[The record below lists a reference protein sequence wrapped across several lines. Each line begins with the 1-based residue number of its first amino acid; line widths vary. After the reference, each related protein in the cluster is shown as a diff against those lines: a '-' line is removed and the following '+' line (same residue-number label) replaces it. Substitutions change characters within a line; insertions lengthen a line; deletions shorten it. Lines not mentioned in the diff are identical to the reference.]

1 MKDSIKKGFQI
12 FLFFVFC
19 VSCQTGRE
27 AFYADEDE
35 ESFMEDGGDS
45 FPEAADDAGDVIGA
59 ERQEEGGEDS
69 DLENEFVDSEDFER
83 DFLEE
88 REDGQESFEEAS
100 VPSSPDAQEG
110 DIPQQAGEEDSLESE
125 EGDSSLADLAPD
137 EEEIL
142 IDEEEEIAEL
152 EEAEEEAEEVSK
164 DVASVGEVESEET
177 EEPEGL
183 SSEEEEGLSSAQA
196 ENTEDKETQP
206 LKEEG
211 EAQED
216 SVAALDQTEAGDEE
230 ESVLAEQ
237 PVVSINNIRYVAGE
251 DKIHITGSDEVLY
264 QVRKNEEKKQFIIEM
279 SNAVLSEN
287 LKWPFIMKEFNT
299 RMAFL
304 KADQKDPK
312 TVRVVIQMREEGSW
326 PSVSSEP
333 GGGLTVFTSGQE
345 KQNDLLLADDEE
357 GVFSDT
363 ASEQEGQR
371 ENMFVGDRG
380 TTYEDFLMNKYKF
393 TGKSI
398 SLHFKNMDLK
408 EILYYISEQTGLN
421 MVVDENVQGS
431 LSLKLRNV
439 PWDQALV
446 TVLKTKGLA
455 YSREG
460 NVLRIMTKST
470 FQARQNELKQLLQT
484 KKVLEPLEVK
494 VIPVVYAEVGSIV
507 TQIRPFL
514 TKGRG
519 NVTQDQKTNSLIVT
533 DVASAIERL
542 TPLIEKLDKSPQQVM
557 IEAKIVEARETFVKN
572 FGLNLEFIGRSLNDF
587 PLFGKDSMGL
597 SVSGDITAFP
607 ASRQGG
613 SQGGATGGRT
623 LNSNLNIGFAP
634 VGQLDAVLGI
644 SENEGMA
651 RVISAPRIMV
661 LNGETAQITQS
672 TESIDIATVTAANA
686 GTTTQANRNPVV
698 FEFNVTPKITAV
710 GSVFMQVTMRR
721 QYSGPIVHD
730 ATQARP
736 TNTREANTKVL
747 VGNGQTIVIGGMY
760 QSDVTK
766 SDESLPLLKYIPI
779 INWFFTKKISDES
792 RNELLLFLTPRVL
805 DATASSAGTLST
817 PLS

>member
-1 MKDSIKKGFQI
+1 MKDSIKKGFQV
-12 FLFFVFC
+12 FLCFVFF
-19 VSCQTGRE
+19 VSCQTGQE
-27 AFYADEDE
+27 AFYADEGE
-35 ESFMEDGGDS
+35 ESFMDGEES
-45 FPEAADDAGDVIGA
+45 FPEEADDAGDVIGA
-59 ERQEEGGEDS
+59 ERQEEEEGES
-69 DLENEFVDSEDFER
+69 TDLENEFVDSEDFER
-83 DFLEE
+83 DFLEDAE
-88 REDGQESFEEAS
+88 GRGESFEEAS
-100 VPSSPDAQEG
+100 VSPSPDNTQEG
-110 DIPQQAGEEDSLESE
+110 SVPGEQQAEAGEGGDSALAELDPE
-125 EGDSSLADLAPD
+125 EGEAA
-137 EEEIL
+137 EEVF

-152 EEAEEEAEEVSK
+152 EEEEAVRQEEGVQK
-164 DVASVGEVESEET
+164 EVASVAGET
-177 EEPEGL
+177 EGEAGELPAQE
-183 SSEEEEGLSSAQA
+183 LSSAQA
-196 ENTEDKETQP
+196 E
-206 LKEEG
+206 G
-211 EAQED
+211 
-216 SVAALDQTEAGDEE
+216 SVAGEEATESPEE
-230 ESVLAEQ
+230 EDDEVDAALAQATGGDVLQESPQ
-237 PVVSINNIRYVAGE
+237 VSINSIRYVAGE
-251 DKIHITGSDEVLY
+251 DKIHIAGSDEILY
-264 QVRKNEEKKQFIIEM
+264 QVRKNEEQKQFIIEM
-279 SNAVLSEN
+279 SNAVLSKS
-287 LKWPFIMKEFNT
+287 LKWPFVMKEFNT

-304 KADQKDPK
+304 KADQKDPT

-326 PSVSSEP
+326 PSVSSEA
-333 GGGLTVFTSGQE
+333 GGGLVVFTSPKSRQ
-345 KQNDLLLADDEE
+345 KDLLLADE
-357 GVFSDT
+357 GDVFSDDT
-363 ASEQEGQR
+363 EPEPGGGVQG
-371 ENMFVGDRG
+371 NMFVGPQS

-393 TGKSI
+393 TGRSI

-421 MVVDENVQGS
+421 LVVDDNVQGS
-431 LSLKLRNV
+431 LNLKLRNV

-470 FQARQNELKQLLQT
+470 FQARQNELKQLLQS
-484 KKVLEPLEVK
+484 KKILEPLEVK
-494 VIPVVYAEVGSIV
+494 VIPVVYAKVGEIV
-507 TQIRPFL
+507 NQIRPFL
-514 TKGRG
+514 TQGRG
-519 NVTQDQKTNSLIVT
+519 KVSQDTKTNSLIVT

-542 TPLIEKLDKSPQQVM
+542 NPLIEKLDKSPQQVM

-572 FGLNLEFIGRSLNDF
+572 FGLNLEFVGRSLNDF

-597 SVSGDITAFP
+597 SVGGDITAFP
-607 ASRQGG
+607 ASQQGG

-672 TESIDIATVTAANA
+672 TESIDIATVTAPNA

-698 FEFNVTPKITAV
+698 FEFNVTPNITAV

-721 QYSGPIVHD
+721 QFSGPIIHD

-805 DATASSAGTLST
+805 DATASSQEALNT